1 MGDFTS
7 KYRVTYS
14 DGSSGVESRIDG
26 GKLFDNAFVPLIM
39 LVIVIFILIAAMPIL
54 VLIPLFLYLLM
65 PYRKLAPVLKSNPD
79 AHTFTNADLTS
90 HGFKNAAHL
99 HKSNKLKILILI
111 LPILVIIGMIEYSVF
126 SHGIG
131 NDLVQLALQ
140 MLAPSLML
148 VAFFYPL
155 GYFVM
160 QKNRAATRALLDI
173 KPSFMS
179 RMLNPFIRAA
189 RYLNKKLKWLY
200 YALGIALIPIVIGFA
215 TLEFVMSGIYES
227 SSKLNSL
234 VYVFLDKDT
243 TQDEAKERV
252 TYYLTQLDKNIN
264 DTIAGNAW
272 VYQAAAATIDNP
284 YIGGFS
290 ERYFRPTQGET
301 LLGNLVSV
309 PYYQHGS
316 YGNYKED
323 YQRVDRVLTLYEA
336 LGGDINVKNTVTG
349 EAAVAET
356 SSIEIYDA
364 LVKRGVSFKGYEQ
377 QVVMNV
383 LYHLGHLNKGY
394 SKRLAG
400 FIKNIGLSQEQAQQ
414 ILGEELGDLKY
425 YDHAPAINALQAIAK
440 KP

>member
-1 MGDFTS
+1 M
-7 KYRVTYS
+7 R
-14 DGSSGVESRIDG
+14 
-26 GKLFDNAFVPLIM
+26 
-39 LVIVIFILIAAMPIL
+39 
-54 VLIPLFLYLLM
+54 
-65 PYRKLAPVLKSNPD
+65 
-79 AHTFTNADLTS
+79 
-90 HGFKNAAHL
+90 
-99 HKSNKLKILILI
+99 
-111 LPILVIIGMIEYSVF
+111 
-126 SHGIG
+126 
-131 NDLVQLALQ
+131 
-140 MLAPSLML
+140 
-148 VAFFYPL
+148 
-155 GYFVM
+155 
-160 QKNRAATRALLDI
+160 KNRAAMRALLDI
-173 KPSFMS
+173 KSSFMS
-179 RMLNPFIRAA
+179 RMLNPFNRAA
-189 RYLNKKLKWLY
+189 RYLNQKLKWLY
-200 YALGIALIPIVIGFA
+200 YALGIALISIVIGFA
-215 TLEFVMSGIYES
+215 TLEFVMSGIYQS

-234 VYVFLDKDT
+234 LYVFLDKDI
-243 TQDEAKERV
+243 TQGEAKERV

-301 LLGNLVSV
+301 LLGKLVSE

-336 LGGDINVKNTVTG
+336 LGGDINVKNTLTG

-383 LYHLGHLNKGY
+383 LYHLGHLNEGY

-414 ILGEELGDLKY
+414 ILEEELGDLKY
-425 YDHAPAINALQAIAK
+425 YDHVPAINALQAIAK